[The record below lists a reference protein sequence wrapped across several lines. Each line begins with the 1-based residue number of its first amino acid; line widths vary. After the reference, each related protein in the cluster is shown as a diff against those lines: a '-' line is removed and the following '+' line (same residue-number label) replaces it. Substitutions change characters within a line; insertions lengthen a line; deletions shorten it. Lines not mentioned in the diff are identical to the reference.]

1 MSVREAGRKGGKTTR
16 ARYGAEFFQEIGAK
30 GGKAVSER
38 YSNEHFREIG
48 RKGGRRV
55 AELIAR
61 AKPGLFAQSGVEEG
75 PVEYANVDLGDE
87 VQVGGR
93 PHGLADQRPHLAL
106 GAEHSDLDHRAVPSF
121 RLVRRRW
128 RP

>member
-1 MSVREAGRKGGKTTR
+1 LAERSEAEQERGGAAPSEGMSVREAGRKGGRTTR
-16 ARYGAEFFQEIGAK
+16 ARYGPEFFQEIGQK

-61 AKPGLFAQSGVEEG
+61 AK
-75 PVEYANVDLGDE
+75 
-87 VQVGGR
+87 R
-93 PHGLADQRPHLAL
+93 
-106 GAEHSDLDHRAVPSF
+106 LDAHQP
-121 RLVRRRW
+121 
-128 RP
+128 PE

>member
-1 MSVREAGRKGGKTTR
+1 MAERHGTDQIGSTNGSTNQGNMSVREAGRKGGKMTR
-16 ARYGAEFFQEIGAK
+16 ARYGPEFFQEIGAK

-61 AKPGLFAQSGVEEG
+61 AKRLEP
-75 PVEYANVDLGDE
+75 
-87 VQVGGR
+87 
-93 PHGLADQRPHLAL
+93 DQP
-106 GAEHSDLDHRAVPSF
+106 E
-121 RLVRRRW
+121 
-128 RP
+128 

>member
-1 MSVREAGRKGGKTTR
+1 MPDRPSAEKNGSPNEGNMSVREAGRKGGKTTR

-30 GGKAVSER
+30 GGRTVSQR

-61 AKPGLFAQSGVEEG
+61 AKGMDEG
-75 PVEYANVDLGDE
+75 AGSQNE
-87 VQVGGR
+87 
-93 PHGLADQRPHLAL
+93 
-106 GAEHSDLDHRAVPSF
+106 
-121 RLVRRRW
+121 
-128 RP
+128 

>member
-1 MSVREAGRKGGKTTR
+1 MAERNGTDLSGTPDDGNMSVREAGRKGGRTTR

-61 AKPGLFAQSGVEEG
+61 AKRMEP
-75 PVEYANVDLGDE
+75 
-87 VQVGGR
+87 
-93 PHGLADQRPHLAL
+93 DQEP
-106 GAEHSDLDHRAVPSF
+106 E
-121 RLVRRRW
+121 
-128 RP
+128 

>member
-1 MSVREAGRKGGKTTR
+1 MAELRSADQNGSIDDGNMSVREAGRKGGKTTR

-61 AKPGLFAQSGVEEG
+61 AKGM
-75 PVEYANVDLGDE
+75 DE
-87 VQVGGR
+87 PKNGQER
-93 PHGLADQRPHLAL
+93 
-106 GAEHSDLDHRAVPSF
+106 E
-121 RLVRRRW
+121 
-128 RP
+128 

>member
-1 MSVREAGRKGGKTTR
+1 MMAERRASDANGGSGRDEGNMSVREAGRKGGRTTR
-16 ARYGAEFFQEIGAK
+16 QRYGAEFFQEIGAK

-61 AKPGLFAQSGVEEG
+61 AK
-75 PVEYANVDLGDE
+75 
-87 VQVGGR
+87 R
-93 PHGLADQRPHLAL
+93 
-106 GAEHSDLDHRAVPSF
+106 LDTAHPERE
-121 RLVRRRW
+121 
-128 RP
+128 

>member
-1 MSVREAGRKGGKTTR
+1 MPQRRSGDQNPSLDEGNMSVREAGRKGGTTTR

-30 GGKAVSER
+30 GGRTVSER

-61 AKPGLFAQSGVEEG
+61 AKGMDEG
-75 PVEYANVDLGDE
+75 AGSQNE
-87 VQVGGR
+87 
-93 PHGLADQRPHLAL
+93 
-106 GAEHSDLDHRAVPSF
+106 
-121 RLVRRRW
+121 
-128 RP
+128 

>member
-1 MSVREAGRKGGKTTR
+1 MAKRGSAEQNGSNTVNTGGTAAAGKAGGNMSVREAGRKGGKATR
-16 ARYGAEFFQEIGAK
+16 ARYGPEFFQEIGAK

-61 AKPGLFAQSGVEEG
+61 AKTMPGEPGEDSG
-75 PVEYANVDLGDE
+75 
-87 VQVGGR
+87 
-93 PHGLADQRPHLAL
+93 QR
-106 GAEHSDLDHRAVPSF
+106 E
-121 RLVRRRW
+121 
-128 RP
+128 

>member
-1 MSVREAGRKGGKTTR
+1 MAERRSTDQDGSTNEGNMSVREAGRKGGNTTR

-55 AELIAR
+55 AELIER
-61 AKPGLFAQSGVEEG
+61 AKRLEP
-75 PVEYANVDLGDE
+75 
-87 VQVGGR
+87 
-93 PHGLADQRPHLAL
+93 DQER
-106 GAEHSDLDHRAVPSF
+106 E
-121 RLVRRRW
+121 
-128 RP
+128 

>member
-1 MSVREAGRKGGKTTR
+1 MANRQSADQTSPADEGNMSVREAGRKGGKTTR
-16 ARYGAEFFQEIGAK
+16 ARYGAEFFQLIGAK

-61 AKPGLFAQSGVEEG
+61 AKGM
-75 PVEYANVDLGDE
+75 DE
-87 VQVGGR
+87 
-93 PHGLADQRPHLAL
+93 PS
-106 GAEHSDLDHRAVPSF
+106 SDRE
-121 RLVRRRW
+121 RE
-128 RP
+128 

>member
-1 MSVREAGRKGGKTTR
+1 MTERAADDPQAGPTADEGNMSVREAGRKGGRTTR
-16 ARYGAEFFQEIGAK
+16 QRYGAEFFQEIGAK

-61 AKPGLFAQSGVEEG
+61 AKRLDSGHQERE
-75 PVEYANVDLGDE
+75 
-87 VQVGGR
+87 
-93 PHGLADQRPHLAL
+93 
-106 GAEHSDLDHRAVPSF
+106 
-121 RLVRRRW
+121 
-128 RP
+128 

>member
-1 MSVREAGRKGGKTTR
+1 VAERADADQSGTPNEGNMSVREAGRKGGRTTR

-38 YSNEHFREIG
+38 YTNEHFREIG

-61 AKPGLFAQSGVEEG
+61 AKHLDEPKPQSE
-75 PVEYANVDLGDE
+75 
-87 VQVGGR
+87 
-93 PHGLADQRPHLAL
+93 
-106 GAEHSDLDHRAVPSF
+106 
-121 RLVRRRW
+121 
-128 RP
+128 

>member
-1 MSVREAGRKGGKTTR
+1 MADRLNEDARPAVDDVAGNMSVREAGRKGGKTTR

-61 AKPGLFAQSGVEEG
+61 AKRLDQRTP
-75 PVEYANVDLGDE
+75 
-87 VQVGGR
+87 
-93 PHGLADQRPHLAL
+93 ADQ
-106 GAEHSDLDHRAVPSF
+106 EE
-121 RLVRRRW
+121 
-128 RP
+128 

>member
-1 MSVREAGRKGGKTTR
+1 MAGRRSRDQNGTLNEGNMSVREAGRKGGTTTR

-61 AKPGLFAQSGVEEG
+61 AKELPD
-75 PVEYANVDLGDE
+75 PD
-87 VQVGGR
+87 GR
-93 PHGLADQRPHLAL
+93 
-106 GAEHSDLDHRAVPSF
+106 
-121 RLVRRRW
+121 
-128 RP
+128 

>member
-1 MSVREAGRKGGKTTR
+1 MAERRSAEHVGSTDDGNMSVREAGRKGGKTTR

-61 AKPGLFAQSGVEEG
+61 AKGMDDGL
-75 PVEYANVDLGDE
+75 L
-87 VQVGGR
+87 
-93 PHGLADQRPHLAL
+93 DQER
-106 GAEHSDLDHRAVPSF
+106 E
-121 RLVRRRW
+121 
-128 RP
+128 

>member
-1 MSVREAGRKGGKTTR
+1 MAERTSADQNGSTVEGNMSVREAGRKGGKTTR

-61 AKPGLFAQSGVEEG
+61 AKGMDAAEG
-75 PVEYANVDLGDE
+75 
-87 VQVGGR
+87 
-93 PHGLADQRPHLAL
+93 DQER
-106 GAEHSDLDHRAVPSF
+106 E
-121 RLVRRRW
+121 
-128 RP
+128 

>member
-1 MSVREAGRKGGKTTR
+1 VAERADADRSGTADQGMSVREAGRKGGRTTR

-30 GGKAVSER
+30 GGRAVSER

-61 AKPGLFAQSGVEEG
+61 AKTL
-75 PVEYANVDLGDE
+75 D
-87 VQVGGR
+87 
-93 PHGLADQRPHLAL
+93 
-106 GAEHSDLDHRAVPSF
+106 AESQKE
-121 RLVRRRW
+121 
-128 RP
+128 